1 MTQSDDAYTKAQK
14 LKLAAADNID
24 QPLLRQS
31 DTINRQTHRLQLI
44 EWREN
49 SAYIY
54 GTGSV
59 STKDI
64 KSTFPSLLFLNM
76 TAAFNEICRLN
87 VYADITIVDIIQII
101 SQHCRFSKTNFFSP
115 NSLLEFHDHCRRNN
129 LTHFNKMKTFIF
141 YWNNLSPGAIDEKS
155 IIALQS
161 CASVKPPRPSGS
173 NVRSDDESEGWLND
187 EEYYSVIDTIWFDYE
202 SGINSLWNTTASLL
216 CAQYGRRPIQLA
228 HLKIKDLSQKSD
240 TERYIEFPGAKDQN
254 SEGFRLSKFE
264 IHPIGDHLWQMCQ
277 RLAKESINE
286 FEKLLGPLSYNLQK
300 ELPLFYPRSQLT
312 KRIEI
317 VNALYSNKQDQC
329 TSRILH
335 TRAKRMSTVLRR
347 STGTHVWSSRTND
360 YLEEYAYR
368 FRYTRARQ
376 LARLGVS
383 KATLSFWLGHD
394 SRKSLDAYY
403 DDPAERARVLD
414 DGISNI
420 MAPLAQAFRGR
431 LIRNKSEATRAG
443 DERSLIELEGK
454 DDSAVGNCGSS
465 GFCTASV
472 PIPCYRC
479 TKFEPWL
486 DGPHEEVLQRLLERQ
501 NEENMIPLP
510 GSGRRLLT
518 PLQLDRDIQAVV
530 NVINHCKK
538 AKLLDEQQTHIVTE

>member
-1 MTQSDDAYTKAQK
+1 MTQSAEDYEKSQQHNTAMT
-14 LKLAAADNID
+14 DNID
-24 QPLLRQS
+24 QSLLRRF
-31 DTINRQTHRLQLI
+31 DTKHRQTDRLQLI

-64 KSTFPSLLFLNM
+64 KSTLSPILFLKV
-76 TAAFNEICRLN
+76 TAAFDEICRLN
-87 VYADITIVDIIQII
+87 VYADITIVDIIQIV
-101 SQHCRFSKTNFFSP
+101 SQYCRFSKTDIFSSH
-115 NSLLEFHDHCRRNN
+115 SLLEFHDHCRRNN
-129 LTHFNKMKTFIF
+129 LTHFNQLKTFIL
-141 YWNNLSPGAIDEKS
+141 YWNNLSPGTINKKS

-161 CASVKPPRPSGS
+161 CATIKPPRPSGS
-173 NVRSDDESEGWLND
+173 NVRSDNESEGWLTD
-187 EEYYSVIDTIWFDYE
+187 EEYHSIVDTIWFDYE
-202 SGINSLWNTTASLL
+202 TGINSLWNTTASLL

-228 HLKIKDLSQKSD
+228 HLKIKDLRQQSK
-240 TERYIEFPGAKDQN
+240 TEQYIEFPGAKDRN

-277 RLAKESINE
+277 RLAQESINE
-286 FEKLLGPLSYNLQK
+286 FEKHLGPLSYNLK
-300 ELPLFYPRSQLT
+300 RELPLFYPRSQLT
-312 KRIEI
+312 KRLHMINDIHKNE
-317 VNALYSNKQDQC
+317 LDRCS
-329 TSRILH
+329 SRFLH

-347 STGTHVWSSRTND
+347 STGTRVWSSRTND

-383 KATLSFWLGHD
+383 KKTLGYWLGHEH
-394 SRKSLDAYY
+394 SKSLDAYY

-420 MAPLAQAFRGR
+420 MSPLAQAFRGR
-431 LIRNKSEATRAG
+431 SIRNKSEATRAS
-443 DERSLIELEGK
+443 DESSVIELDGN
-454 DDSAVGNCGSS
+454 DDYAVGNCGSS

-501 NEENMIPLP
+501 NEENMNPLP

-518 PLQLDRDIQAVV
+518 PLQLDRDIQAVL
-530 NVINHCKK
+530 NVINHCNK
-538 AKLLDEQQTHIVTE
+538 AKDP